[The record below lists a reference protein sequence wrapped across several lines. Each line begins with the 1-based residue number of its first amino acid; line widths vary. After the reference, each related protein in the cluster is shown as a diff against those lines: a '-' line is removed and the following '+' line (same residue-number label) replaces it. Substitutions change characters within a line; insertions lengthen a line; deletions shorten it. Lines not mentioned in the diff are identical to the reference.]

1 MRWLQRKGRSGRS
14 PANWGQRLF
23 LLLWW
28 AHPPAGANDM
38 SQRAAVW
45 GLGRSFVPEKLLAW
59 SCLVLFPQFLTQDG
73 AVLGASSG
81 LRMEYLVDRARFVP
95 HPRWAHL
102 HLLRDP
108 PPPPTLCPP
117 RGATDPWRHPGES
130 SGVLERGPLG
140 TRWNLGDSDLK
151 VARRLRAR
159 YHNK

>member
-108 PPPPTLCPP
+108 PPPRLFALQGALRILGAIQESP
-117 RGATDPWRHPGES
+117 R
-130 SGVLERGPLG
+130 VF
-140 TRWNLGDSDLK
+140 
-151 VARRLRAR
+151 
-159 YHNK
+159 